1 MDRAVGFSEVSSK
14 ERTRSQQRVVLRAVT
29 RAAWLAGLSSVAVM
43 LSIMALRHRLVAIL
57 FQRGAFTGAS
67 TGAVSTVLLSYMPV
81 IIGRGLCDLLSRTLF
96 GMSRFRAGV
105 TAAVTA
111 LALNLVICSALPSEE
126 PLLIGLG
133 AIVGFTVGAVW
144 IVWRV
149 VRMRR
154 DV

>member
-1 MDRAVGFSEVSSK
+1 M
-14 ERTRSQQRVVLRAVT
+14 
-29 RAAWLAGLSSVAVM
+29 
-43 LSIMALRHRLVAIL
+43 MALRRQVVAIL
-57 FQRGAFTGAS
+57 FQRGAFTRTS

-96 GMSRFRAGV
+96 GMGQFRAAV
-105 TAAVTA
+105 TATVTA
-111 LALNLVICSALPSEE
+111 LALNLVICSALPSED
-126 PLLIGLG
+126 PQQIGLG

-149 VRMRR
+149 IRMQR